1 MKKHRFILTYKL
13 WHKENGAFGNEVIHI
28 SVRWAAS
35 FAAAEREHHKTCGLV
50 RCKADIIN
58 ILKMNP

>member
-1 MKKHRFILTYKL
+1 MTYKL